1 MGEPGKEAINLMA
14 LSLDQ
19 LNQLKSSIEEE
30 LQGLNG
36 AIQQLQIS
44 RNKLHTSKEA
54 LARLDSTPE
63 GTPMLV
69 PMTSSLYVPGE
80 TTALD
85 TVIVDVGTGYF
96 IEKSVPE
103 AKLFIDR
110 KMALIEQQANNVQS
124 AAQFKRN
131 NLNQTVEVM
140 NRKVM
145 EMRAGGSSQ
154 GGTSL

>member
-14 LSLDQ
+14 LSLEQ
-19 LNQLKSSIEEE
+19 LNQLKASIEEE
-30 LQGLNG
+30 LQGLQG
-36 AIQQLQIS
+36 AIQQLQVS
-44 RNKLHTSKEA
+44 RNKLQTSKES
-54 LARLDSTPE
+54 LGRLDSTPE

-80 TTALD
+80 TTTLE

-96 IEKSVPE
+96 IEKSIPE
-103 AKLFIDR
+103 AKLFLER
-110 KMALIEQQANNVQS
+110 KMALIEQQAQNVQS

-145 EMRAGGSSQ
+145 EMRGGGSSA

>member
-1 MGEPGKEAINLMA
+1 
-14 LSLDQ
+14 
-19 LNQLKSSIEEE
+19 
-30 LQGLNG
+30 
-36 AIQQLQIS
+36 
-44 RNKLHTSKEA
+44 
-54 LARLDSTPE
+54 
-63 GTPMLV
+63 MLV

-80 TTALD
+80 TTTLE

-96 IEKSVPE
+96 IEKSIPE
-103 AKLFIDR
+103 AKLFLER
-110 KMALIEQQANNVQS
+110 KMALIEQQAQNVQS

-145 EMRAGGSSQ
+145 EMRGGGSSA